1 MFRQVLNPAN
11 AINSFA
17 KSLFPFFGLDLTVV
31 YYTAKMKF
39 SLQEQNK
46 KSRVGKIGLSS
57 SLTEHDQVILWT
69 F

>member
-1 MFRQVLNPAN
+1 
-11 AINSFA
+11 
-17 KSLFPFFGLDLTVV
+17 
-31 YYTAKMKF
+31 MKF

-57 SLTEHDQVILWT
+57 PLTEHDQVILWT